1 MLDYRLFLMMGILG
15 INTSVLSL
23 AKVLW
28 WSYLIALAANA
39 IIVTIKAMGIRADN
53 AKAAIGNIITV

>member
-1 MLDYRLFLMMGILG
+1 MMGILG